1 MTVRLKRE
9 KVFHTQS
16 VTSYTVCNLT
26 GIGVIVGEETEA
38 CNRPSRM
45 LTQLSREVTQ
55 IHKYTNAHNEI
66 QNTNRHTRKVTQIHA
81 ITQIHKQ
88 NK

>member
-1 MTVRLKRE
+1 M
-9 KVFHTQS
+9 
-16 VTSYTVCNLT
+16 
-26 GIGVIVGEETEA
+26 GEETEA

-55 IHKYTNAHNEI
+55 IHRCTDAHNVI

-88 NK
+88 TDNRPYSRGGGDN